1 MWQKELIGGKIS
13 PAPASEDIKPGE
25 GKIIEI
31 NGQKAG
37 AYRDEQGTLHIVD
50 TTCTHMGCELSWNS
64 AEKTWDCPCH
74 GSRFTYEGD
83 IVEGPTVT
91 PLKVHKDVNTIE
103 KLLKDDF

>member
-64 AEKTWDCPCH
+64 AEKNLGLPLP
-74 GSRFTYEGD
+74 RFKIY
-83 IVEGPTVT
+83 
-91 PLKVHKDVNTIE
+91 L
-103 KLLKDDF
+103 